1 MQDMVE
7 KFQVV
12 TQLDWIGDSLAAVVV
27 EDLESLK
34 VLRVVLGVQL
44 EEYLEDHILVQEMV
58 H

>member
-1 MQDMVE
+1 M
-7 KFQVV
+7 V

-34 VLRVVLGVQL
+34 VLRVVLGVHL